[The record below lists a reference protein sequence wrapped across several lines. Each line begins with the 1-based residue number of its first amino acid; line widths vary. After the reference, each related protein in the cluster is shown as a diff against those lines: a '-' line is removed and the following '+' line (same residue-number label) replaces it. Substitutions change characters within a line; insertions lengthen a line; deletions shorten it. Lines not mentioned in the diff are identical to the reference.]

1 MALDALEYTENN
13 SRIFATRVGHQ
24 NMTLELFSVYSSE
37 SSAMS
42 LQTAID
48 VCPACAAEG
57 NDSRD
62 LNACAPH
69 RDDDDAG
76 ARRDA

>member
-13 SRIFATRVGHQ
+13 SRIFANRVGLQ
-24 NMTLELFSVYSSE
+24 NMTLAVFSGYSSE

>member
-1 MALDALEYTENN
+1 MALHSLEYTENN
-13 SRIFATRVGHQ
+13 SRIFANRVGHQ

-62 LNACAPH
+62 LNECAPH

>member
-1 MALDALEYTENN
+1 
-13 SRIFATRVGHQ
+13 
-24 NMTLELFSVYSSE
+24 
-37 SSAMS
+37 MS

-62 LNACAPH
+62 LN
-69 RDDDDAG
+69 DDARHT
-76 ARRDA
+76 ATTTTPARDATRDANARARW

>member
-1 MALDALEYTENN
+1 
-13 SRIFATRVGHQ
+13 
-24 NMTLELFSVYSSE
+24 VYSSA

-42 LQTAID
+42 LQTAVD

-62 LNACAPH
+62 LNECAPH

>member
-13 SRIFATRVGHQ
+13 SRIFANRVGHQ

-48 VCPACAAEG
+48 VCTACAAEG

>member
-1 MALDALEYTENN
+1 
-13 SRIFATRVGHQ
+13 
-24 NMTLELFSVYSSE
+24 MTLELFSVYSSE

-62 LNACAPH
+62 LNECAPH
-69 RDDDDAG
+69 HDDDAG

>member
-1 MALDALEYTENN
+1 
-13 SRIFATRVGHQ
+13 
-24 NMTLELFSVYSSE
+24 MTLELFSVYSSE

-42 LQTAID
+42 LETAID